1 MGISL
6 NRDAHFLFQNPILQ
20 VGKMSDYIV
29 EMKNISKSFPG
40 VRALSNVN
48 LSVKKGE
55 VHALVG
61 ENGAG
66 KSTLIK
72 ILTGAYQKDE
82 GTILFDGK
90 EIEIKSPHF
99 SKSIGIHAVYQD
111 ITLAM
116 HLSVGENFFL
126 GELPMSSPFTVD
138 WKKVYTTADEVLSSL
153 DLKIDPHM
161 LVKNLP
167 VAKQEMVAIAKA
179 IYEESRLMIFDEPT
193 ALLTNEESEELFK
206 IIARLKSKGMGII
219 YISHRLEEVF
229 RFCDTV
235 TVLKD
240 GQYIATMPTENTDED
255 ELISLMVGRKIEE
268 MYLFKHHKRSEVVLS
283 VRHLTKK
290 NVYKDINFDLYK
302 GEILGMFGLV
312 GSGRTDIV
320 LSLFGAT
327 KFDEG
332 SIQFFGKPVTI
343 RKPKEAIE
351 LGFGLVPENRRTQ
364 GLALPLSVKSNINIL
379 QYKKISY
386 FGIMIRR
393 SKELEN
399 ARTFI
404 REISI
409 KTPSED
415 SIVRNLSGGNQ
426 QKVVISKWLANKP
439 KIMIFDEPTVG
450 IDVGSKD
457 EIYKLLEKLTDAGT
471 SIIFISSYLPEVI
484 GVSDRIIVISEGR
497 QMGIIDKKDAT
508 EEKIMKLASGI
519 EENSERT
526 EGEGI

>member
-1 MGISL
+1 MYQDSMY
-6 NRDAHFLFQNPILQ
+6 Q

-82 GTILFDGK
+82 GTIVFDGK
-90 EIEIKSPHF
+90 EVDVKDPHF
-99 SKSIGIHAVYQD
+99 SKNIGIHAVYQD

-138 WKKVYTTADEVLSSL
+138 WKKVYSTANDVLASL

-161 LVKNLP
+161 LVRNLP

-179 IYEESRLMIFDEPT
+179 IYEKSKLMIFDEPT

-206 IIARLKSKGMGII
+206 IIARLKSEGIGII

-229 RFCDTV
+229 RFCDAV
-235 TVLKD
+235 TILKD
-240 GQYIATMPTENTDED
+240 GRYVATMPTKDTNED

-268 MYLFKHHKRSEVVLS
+268 MYYFEHHNEPEVVLS
-283 VRHLTKK
+283 VRNLTKK
-290 NVYKDINFDLYK
+290 KVFQGIHFDLHK

-320 LSLFGAT
+320 LSIFGAT
-327 KFDEG
+327 KYDEG
-332 SIQFFGKPVTI
+332 SISFFGKPANV
-343 RKPKEAIE
+343 RKPREAIE

-364 GLALPLSVKSNINIL
+364 GLALPLSVKININLL
-379 QYKKISY
+379 QYKKISH
-386 FGIMIRR
+386 FGIVIDRNR
-393 SKELEN
+393 ELSN
-399 ARTFI
+399 AKSFI
-404 REISI
+404 QELSI

-415 SIVRNLSGGNQ
+415 AIVRNLSGGNQ
-426 QKVVISKWLANKP
+426 QKVVIGKCLANQP
-439 KIMIFDEPTVG
+439 KIMIFDEPTLG
-450 IDVGSKD
+450 IDVGSKE
-457 EIYKLLEKLTDAGT
+457 EIYTLLEKLTKTGT
-471 SIIFISSYLPEVI
+471 SVIFISSYLPEVI
-484 GVSDRIIVISEGR
+484 GVSDRIVVISEGR
-497 QMGIIDKKDAT
+497 QMGIIDRNEAT
-508 EEKIMKLASGI
+508 EERIMKLASGI
-519 EENSERT
+519 EENSAKIES
-526 EGEGI
+526 EAV